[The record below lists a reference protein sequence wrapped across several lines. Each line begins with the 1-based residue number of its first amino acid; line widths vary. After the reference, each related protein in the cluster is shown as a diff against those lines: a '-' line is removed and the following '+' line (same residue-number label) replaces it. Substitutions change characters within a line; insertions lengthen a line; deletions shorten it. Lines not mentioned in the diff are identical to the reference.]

1 MNRGQD
7 GPTQVAPGQGLPD
20 AAARYSKRTVLK
32 PDLSENLCCK
42 IVKLKT
48 SFGYFS
54 NLDLFESQ
62 SKNHR
67 GR

>member
-7 GPTQVAPGQGLPD
+7 GPTQVAPGQGFPD

-32 PDLSENLCCK
+32 LDLSENLRCE

-48 SFGYFS
+48 SFG
-54 NLDLFESQ
+54 
-62 SKNHR
+62 
-67 GR
+67 